1 MAILDILTDSLFGG
15 GTDVFGSGLGGEF
28 GDFLSDRL
36 ATPASES
43 EQFRTGATAL
53 RDRVGAV
60 AGAQRQRFS
69 DRASAGGFQDSG
81 AAITGIQDID
91 RQELGAF
98 QGGLTDLLLGLEDR
112 REQSVLGFLQGQS
125 GEATANSNRVFE
137 GINSL
142 VGVGS
147 AVASGGSRIFNAQT
161 ARRSV
166 NEGNAF
172 PLG

>member
-43 EQFRTGATAL
+43 EQFRTGSTAL
-53 RDRVGAV
+53 RDRLGSV

-81 AAITGIQDID
+81 AAITGIQNID

-112 REQSVLGFLQGQS
+112 REQSVLGFLGGQA
-125 GEATANSNRVFE
+125 GEQQANSQRVFQ
-137 GINSL
+137 GI
-142 VGVGS
+142 G
-147 AVASGGSRIFNAQT
+147 AITDVAATVATGGASNIFSGSREPA
-161 ARRSV
+161 A
-166 NEGNAF
+166 NAF
-172 PLG
+172 PLGP